1 MLSAGL
7 WQVCGNRLKTA
18 TRTSKNPENK
28 GNKKMKGLALT
39 ILLAVLE
46 ISAVMTSRS
55 DLMSDGQV
63 AAARREEAGI
73 QSEVIVDAEQPEVVA
88 FEPAAEATEII

>member
-1 MLSAGL
+1 M
-7 WQVCGNRLKTA
+7 WQQTEN
-18 TRTSKNPENK
+18 SNPPDK
-28 GNKKMKGLALT
+28 KDKKMKGLALT

-46 ISAVMTSRS
+46 ITAVMTSRS

-73 QSEVIVDAEQPEVVA
+73 QSEVIVDAEEPEVVA
-88 FEPAAEATEII
+88 FEPAAEAADQI